1 MKLSFLIPP
10 SLFSSRLLVHRH
22 HTRHH
27 TRAVLIAS
35 NNACAKPRPDEFYM
49 HAALKQARN
58 AFIANEVPI
67 GAVLVDAS
75 GNIISEAHNAVE
87 RSTDCTQHAEIVC
100 IQKAMSQR
108 SAWRLQGTTL
118 YSTVEPCAMCIS
130 AITLAR
136 IRRVVFGA
144 RDLRLGACG
153 TWVDLV
159 NVKHPFHTLD
169 EVAGGVLAEQSAA
182 LLRKFFQQRRKDAPR
197 RAQGETNACQN
208 Q

>member
-1 MKLSFLIPP
+1 MNLSFLIPP
-10 SLFSSRLLVHRH
+10 PLFSARALLPRHRSRPAL
-22 HTRHH
+22 
-27 TRAVLIAS
+27 RAS
-35 NNACAKPRPDEFYM
+35 HNAHANVRPDAFYM
-49 HAALKQARN
+49 HAALEQAHR

-75 GNIISEAHNAVE
+75 GNIIAEGHNAVE
-87 RSTDCTQHAEIVC
+87 RTTDCTQHAEMVC
-100 IQKAMSQR
+100 IQQAMSQR
-108 SAWRLQGTTL
+108 RAWRLNGTIL

-159 NVKHPFHTLD
+159 NEKHPFHTLD
-169 EVAGGVLAEQSAA
+169 EVVGGVLAEQSAA
-182 LLRKFFQQRRKDAPR
+182 LLRSFFQERRRHTASKAHGDAN
-197 RAQGETNACQN
+197 GFQN